1 MRFVNLKEN
10 LMGKFKLSVTASLFS
25 ICIASSAWATQII
38 DTDLVIVGG
47 GLSGISAAA
56 RTTELGVKPVVL
68 EKTSILGGAGNF
80 PEGSLGLGT
89 KYQKEHSITWDIQK
103 NIDRFL
109 DFNHFRTNPAVIR
122 QLIGRSGE
130 TIDWVTDKGVEIRGI
145 RTLWPQGES
154 YNCWHLFK
162 GGASNVVAKL
172 SDQVKK
178 NGGTV
183 LLQTPAQKLI
193 NRDGKIVGVE
203 AVNTKTGEKVIVHA
217 KKVILA
223 SGGFAANKGMIEKY
237 VTDSSDL
244 SVSEP
249 IRLRSA
255 IGDGRT
261 GDGINMALRVGAS
274 VANMEN
280 VVGNAPYLPE
290 EPLINQFNGADYLKH
305 GRCALVQPWL
315 WVNRD
320 GERFY
325 NESRGSL
332 FTDVYAAMT
341 NAGGVMYTIFDQN
354 KLDRL
359 MHDGALIPFNAI
371 VPAGTK
377 LTELPKTFEV
387 GMKNGWAFKADTI
400 DDLALQIGVPAE
412 NLKKTIAQINEFAD
426 QKKDPEYGRN
436 PAHLEKFDL
445 NKGPF
450 YALKGIRTYFLTL
463 GGIRI
468 NKNFEAQNA
477 QGDSIPNLY
486 VVGADM
492 GGLFDST
499 DDLKVEGATSSFAL
513 TSGRIAAERAVESL
527 K

>member
-1 MRFVNLKEN
+1 MHEL
-10 LMGKFKLSVTASLFS
+10 KLSLVAASFSLLFS
-25 ICIASSAWATQII
+25 ANTFATHII
-38 DTDLVIVGG
+38 NTDLVIVGG

-56 RTTELGVKPVVL
+56 RAVELGKQPVVL
-68 EKTSILGGAGNF
+68 EKTAILGGAGNF

-89 KYQKEHSITWDIQK
+89 KYQKEHGITWDIQK

-109 DFNHFRTNPAVIR
+109 DFNHYRTNPAVIR
-122 QLIGRSGE
+122 QLISRSGE
-130 TIDWVTDKGVEIRGI
+130 TIDWVVDKGVEIRGI

-162 GGASNVVAKL
+162 GGASAVVAKL
-172 SDQVKK
+172 STQVKNK
-178 NGGTV
+178 GGQI
-183 LLQTPAQKLI
+183 LMNTPAQKLI
-193 NRDGKIVGVE
+193 TKDGQVVGVE
-203 AVNTKTGEKVIVHA
+203 ATNSKTGEKVIVNA

-223 SGGFAANKGMIEKY
+223 TGGFAANKGMIEKY

-261 GDGINMALRVGAS
+261 GDGINMAIRVGAS
-274 VANMEN
+274 TADMEN
-280 VVGNAPYLPE
+280 VVGNAPYLPH
-290 EPLINQFNGADYLKH
+290 EPLINQFNGDTYLKH
-305 GRCALVQPWL
+305 GRCALAQPWL

-341 NAGGVMYTIFDQN
+341 QAGGLMYSILDQ
-354 KLDRL
+354 KKFDRL
-359 MHDGALIPFNAI
+359 VNDGAVIPFNAI
-371 VPAGTK
+371 VPVGTK
-377 LTELPKTFEV
+377 LTELPKTFEE
-387 GMKNGWAFKADTI
+387 GMKHGWAFKANTLE
-400 DDLALQIGVPAE
+400 DLALQIGVPAE
-412 NLKKTIAQINEFAD
+412 NLKKTMVQLNEYAA
-426 QKKDPEYGRN
+426 QKKDPEFGRN
-436 PAHLEKFDL
+436 PAHLEAFDL
-445 NKGPF
+445 NKGPY

-463 GGIRI
+463 GGVQI
-468 NKNFEAQNA
+468 NKNFQAKNA
-477 QGDSIPNLY
+477 QGDTIPNLY

-513 TSGRIAAERAVESL
+513 TSGRIAAENAINSL